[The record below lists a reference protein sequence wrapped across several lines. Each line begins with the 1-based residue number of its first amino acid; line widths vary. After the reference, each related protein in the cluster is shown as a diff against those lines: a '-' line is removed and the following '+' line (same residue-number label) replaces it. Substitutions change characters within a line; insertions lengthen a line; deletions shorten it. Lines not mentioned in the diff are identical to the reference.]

1 MRFKGECG
9 KINKN
14 KRKKDRIKQGT
25 KMNNNYTVEKKD
37 GKKIVSIRNFP
48 TLFKYQPINEYSI
61 KALVHGEIWGT
72 VPTHFND
79 PYDMIFCYSTTRI
92 RKAIEEKLT
101 FQRKLNYS
109 ELFGTKS
116 KAMIIDRIAEKLLS
130 KANDTFRQQYCISCF
145 SEVFDSEIMWGHY
158 ANCAKGF
165 VVAYDGEELK
175 KVAENSNS
183 TFINFLKQLNWLN
196 IDLSDVEKDKL
207 TTLAPVIYSNG
218 KFNFDKEIIE
228 VLEPVFEYYDNLCI
242 CKTIA
247 DTNGAIHDFFEKIN
261 KIGLEKQPSRNYAF
275 YSALCNKS
283 KAWSYE
289 KEWRV
294 WAYNSNQLNGRI
306 DDPHVLIGE
315 INPIALYLGERIT
328 SYDERIL
335 MAIAKED
342 LHIPVYKMKTK
353 MFKNSCRLEPEL
365 IF

>member
-1 MRFKGECG
+1 MKL
-9 KINKN
+9 NKYYTIE
-14 KRKKDRIKQGT
+14 K
-25 KMNNNYTVEKKD
+25 NNNVKT
-37 GKKIVSIRNFP
+37 INITSFP
-48 TLFKYQPINEYSI
+48 TLYRYQAINEYSI
-61 KALVHGEIWGT
+61 SSLVNCELWGT

-79 PYDMIFCYSTTRI
+79 PYDMIFCYSKSRI
-92 RKAIEEKLT
+92 KRIIAEKLT
-101 FQRKLNYS
+101 MERVTNYS
-109 ELFGTKS
+109 ELFNTRNK
-116 KAMIIDRIAEKLLS
+116 KDIIDRIAEKLLS

-247 DTNGAIHDFFEKIN
+247 DTNRAMHEFFEKIN

-289 KEWRV
+289 KEWRI
-294 WAYNSNQLNGRI
+294 WAYNSNRLNGRM
-306 DDPHVLIGE
+306 DDPYVLIGG
-315 INPIALYLGERIT
+315 IKPAALYLGERIT

-335 MAIAKED
+335 LSIAKED

-365 IF
+365 IYKGEENA